1 MRDAASTLPAPIVPD
16 LLTEPETAEYL
27 RVSARTVFTL
37 AKDGRLPCLRIGQR
51 KLFRRAT
58 VEKFLADLE
67 AASSSAVESPAG

>member
-1 MRDAASTLPAPIVPD
+1 MSCSPLTSPAPIVPD
-16 LLTEPETAEYL
+16 VMTEPETAEFL

-67 AASSSAVESPAG
+67 AASSTST

>member
-1 MRDAASTLPAPIVPD
+1 MRDAAPTHTAPIVPD
-16 LLTEPETAEYL
+16 VLTEPETAEFL

-37 AKDGRLPCLRIGQR
+37 AKDGRLPCIRIGQR

-67 AASSSAVESPAG
+67 AASSSSVESPAG

>member
-1 MRDAASTLPAPIVPD
+1 MRDAAPTRPAPIVPD
-16 LLTEPETAEYL
+16 VMTESETAEFL

-37 AKDGRLPCLRIGQR
+37 AKDGRLPCMRIGQR

-67 AASSSAVESPAG
+67 AASSTST